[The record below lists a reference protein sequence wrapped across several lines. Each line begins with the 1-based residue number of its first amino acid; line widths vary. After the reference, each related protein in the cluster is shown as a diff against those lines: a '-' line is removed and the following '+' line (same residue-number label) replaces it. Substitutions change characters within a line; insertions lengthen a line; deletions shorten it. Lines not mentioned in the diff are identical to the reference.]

1 MVAGAFAL
9 LTAPVV
15 AFARTSDNPKR
26 RGARE
31 SGEIPVRYFS
41 NSVGEREDVMEAD
54 KYEVLSFDCYG
65 TLVDWESGIISGLRP
80 VLRSHGVEATD
91 EEILDLH
98 ARTEHGLQAT
108 SKKGA
113 YLKYRDVLGEEVREA
128 GRRWGFHPSLS
139 EVEALPDSVRYWLPF
154 PDTVNALRALK
165 GRYRLAIISNIDDGL
180 FALTARYLE
189 VEFDYI
195 VTAEQA
201 GTYKPSP
208 ENFELALDRIGVAP
222 GKLLHVAESLFH
234 DHVPAKRMGLDTVW
248 VHRRAAKGGFG
259 ATPPAEAEPDLE
271 VPDLES
277 LVHALGSRGT
287 EEDRS

>member
-1 MVAGAFAL
+1 LDA
-9 LTAPVV
+9 
-15 AFARTSDNPKR
+15 N
-26 RGARE
+26 
-31 SGEIPVRYFS
+31 
-41 NSVGEREDVMEAD
+41 

-80 VLRSHGVEATD
+80 VLRGHGIEATD

-98 ARTEHGLQAT
+98 AQTEHKLQAA
-108 SKKGA
+108 SKRGA
-113 YLKYRDVLGEEVREA
+113 YVKYRDVLGEEVREV
-128 GRRWGFHPSLS
+128 GRRWGFEPSPS

-165 GRYRLAIISNIDDGL
+165 GAYKLAIISNIDDGL
-180 FALTARYLE
+180 FALTSRYLE

-201 GTYKPSP
+201 GTYKPSLG
-208 ENFELALDRIGVAP
+208 NFELALERIGAEP
-222 GKLLHVAESLFH
+222 ERILHVAESLFH
-234 DHVPAKRMGLDTVW
+234 DHVPARKLGLDTAW

-277 LVHALGSRGT
+277 LSHTLGLRG
-287 EEDRS
+287 S

>member
-1 MVAGAFAL
+1 MDA
-9 LTAPVV
+9 
-15 AFARTSDNPKR
+15 N
-26 RGARE
+26 
-31 SGEIPVRYFS
+31 
-41 NSVGEREDVMEAD
+41 

-80 VLRSHGVEATD
+80 VLRGHGIEATD
-91 EEILDLH
+91 DEILALH
-98 ARTEHGLQAT
+98 AQTEHKLQAA
-108 SKKGA
+108 SKRDG
-113 YLKYRDVLGEEVREA
+113 YVKYRDVLGEEVRQA
-128 GRRWGFHPSLS
+128 GRRWGFDPSPS
-139 EVEALPDSVRYWLPF
+139 EVETLPDSVRYWLPF
-154 PDTVNALRALK
+154 PDTVSALRALK
-165 GRYRLAIISNIDDGL
+165 ATYKLAIISNIDDGL

-208 ENFELALDRIGVAP
+208 ENFELALDRIGVAA

-277 LVHALGSRGT
+277 LVYDLGLRGS
-287 EEDRS
+287 ERDRS

>member
-1 MVAGAFAL
+1 L
-9 LTAPVV
+9 L
-15 AFARTSDNPKR
+15 D
-26 RGARE
+26 
-31 SGEIPVRYFS
+31 
-41 NSVGEREDVMEAD
+41 AD

-80 VLRSHGVEATD
+80 VFRAHGVDATD

-98 ARTEHGLQAT
+98 ARTENRLQAA
-108 SKKGA
+108 SERDG
-113 YLKYRDVLGEEVREA
+113 YVKYRDVLGEEVREA
-128 GRRWGFHPSLS
+128 GRRWGFEPSAS
-139 EVEALPDSVRYWLPF
+139 EVRALPDSVRYWLPF

-189 VEFDYI
+189 VEFDFI

-208 ENFELALDRIGVAP
+208 NNFELALQRIGTAP
-222 GKLLHVAESLFH
+222 EKILHVAESLFH
-234 DHVPAKRMGLDTVW
+234 DHVPAREFGLDTVW
-248 VHRRAAKGGFG
+248 IHRRAAKGGFG
-259 ATPPAEAEPDLE
+259 ATPPAEAHPDLE

-277 LVHALGSRGT
+277 LVSVLGSRQAMASPFEGSGSYGGFRDVWAT
-287 EEDRS
+287 FSKGAFGIRLQES